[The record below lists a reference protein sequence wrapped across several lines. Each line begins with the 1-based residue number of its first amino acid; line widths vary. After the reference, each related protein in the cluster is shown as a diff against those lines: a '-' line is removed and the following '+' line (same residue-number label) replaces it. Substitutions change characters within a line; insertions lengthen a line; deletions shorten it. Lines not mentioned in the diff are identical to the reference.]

1 MSKFVSRRV
10 ETGMKFDLCADN
22 GEIVAVS
29 EVYSGLAG
37 CHRGIE
43 SVKKCAA
50 LGRIAAL
57 TRQDADFPANPRFEL
72 YRDRRGEYRFRLR
85 ARNGK
90 IIAISEAYTSRGAC
104 AAGIESVITGAA
116 QADIEE

>member
-1 MSKFVSRRV
+1 MSKFVIRRV

-50 LGRIAAL
+50 
-57 TRQDADFPANPRFEL
+57 
-72 YRDRRGEYRFRLR
+72 
-85 ARNGK
+85 
-90 IIAISEAYTSRGAC
+90 
-104 AAGIESVITGAA
+104 